1 MASHVEKLD
10 KKEIKRIRRKAIK
23 KQNASSG
30 ITGRL
35 SMAEAIAQ
43 VKREEDPLFK
53 GN

>member
-1 MASHVEKLD
+1 MKKLD
-10 KKEIKRIRRKAIK
+10 KKELKRIRRKAIK
-23 KQNASSG
+23 KQNQSSG
-30 ITGRL
+30 INGRL